1 LRGINRAQAQPTV
14 QQEVEKSGADLI
26 EWTPREVAR
35 RAIHSVLALGVRQIV
50 AQGLNIL
57 GAIFLARLLT
67 PAEFGIYAI
76 IVFIRGFLTAF
87 SDAGLAASL
96 IRQPVEPDEG
106 DYRAIFTF
114 QQMMVLGVAVPFWL
128 ACPLIAHLYKLPVHD
143 AWVFRLVDLSLLC
156 SSFQVIPST
165 KLERDL
171 AFHKIAVIEISMAV
185 VFNGVSVFLAYQGW
199 GEMSFAWGLFL
210 RSIIGAGLA
219 NAIRPWR
226 IGWRWD
232 WERIRE
238 HMRFGIPYQGIAFIS
253 LMKDSIGPT
262 LIAIFLGAAEMG
274 YVNWAIMITYY
285 PLLVLAVLQRVYLPA
300 FARLQRNPESLSRAV
315 EKVLLATN
323 GIVAP
328 AALATLVFIR
338 PITSFIFGEKW
349 LVAVPLFYVFWA
361 GNLFTATSAPL
372 QSLLNALGFSKTTF
386 LFAVTW
392 AVGTWVIGAPLILL
406 IGAMGYAVATLGINF
421 TNLLLFRIAQSRVRF
436 KLISVVGPVW
446 GVAGLLALAVL
457 LVRSVL
463 PLGSSGGLA
472 ACIALYAGSYMLV
485 CGSLYR
491 TEIRRIWSLFWRSQW
506 EPASL
511 R

>member
-1 LRGINRAQAQPTV
+1 MLP
-14 QQEVEKSGADLI
+14 SGHPERLP
-26 EWTPREVAR
+26 E
-35 RAIHSVLALGVRQIV
+35 
-50 AQGLNIL
+50 GLNIL

-96 IRQPVEPDEG
+96 IRQPVEPDEE

-128 ACPLIAHLYKLPVHD
+128 ACPLVAHLYKLPVHD

-171 AFHKIAVIEISMAV
+171 AFHKIAVIEISMAL

-232 WERIRE
+232 WKRIRE

-285 PLLVLAVLQRVYLPA
+285 PFWSWRCCSGCICRPLLVSRETRNLYPVRWRKFFLRRTALLHPQHWRHSCLSGPLRASSSGRNGSWQFRCFMYFGPVTCLQRP
-300 FARLQRNPESLSRAV
+300 RLLCSP
-315 EKVLLATN
+315 
-323 GIVAP
+323 
-328 AALATLVFIR
+328 F
-338 PITSFIFGEKW
+338 
-349 LVAVPLFYVFWA
+349 
-361 GNLFTATSAPL
+361 
-372 QSLLNALGFSKTTF
+372 
-386 LFAVTW
+386 
-392 AVGTWVIGAPLILL
+392 
-406 IGAMGYAVATLGINF
+406 
-421 TNLLLFRIAQSRVRF
+421 
-436 KLISVVGPVW
+436 
-446 GVAGLLALAVL
+446 
-457 LVRSVL
+457 
-463 PLGSSGGLA
+463 
-472 ACIALYAGSYMLV
+472 
-485 CGSLYR
+485 
-491 TEIRRIWSLFWRSQW
+491 
-506 EPASL
+506 
-511 R
+511 